1 MNFEKEK
8 NFKMPRYNELPDID
22 LYIDQVLSYIDKVFE
37 PLQISKDEKPLTS
50 SMVNNYVK
58 KGVVPTTIRKKYS
71 KSHIAYLFIVYIA
84 KQNFTIDEIGRMV
97 KIQNKYYDIE
107 TAYNYMCDELEN
119 ILKAVFDQQPWVT
132 DSTKT
137 NDVQRFLVRS
147 PLIAFANKIYTQ
159 KLLDIF
165 DSNNNI

>member
-119 ILKAVFDQQPWVT
+119 ILKAVFEQQPWVT